1 MEMEMEMGLEIMMI
15 EIEIVKESKMKQVV
29 VASKNPCKVEAC
41 KKAFERV
48 RKR

>member
-1 MEMEMEMGLEIMMI
+1 MLVFVW
-15 EIEIVKESKMKQVV
+15 IVCSQKVKMKQVV

-48 RKR
+48 MVNYQLVIE